1 MRLERVCRS
10 AAIYRNLL
18 LLGIGFAVIGAA
30 YGQPVTWMRTSS
42 GGDNCK
48 AQSLTFHAAGTAAA
62 ATVTVNPA
70 QTYQTMMGFG
80 GSFTDAGA
88 YDLNFL
94 SATDRAAVIADYF
107 GPSGANYQVCRSQ
120 MGASDFSQS
129 LYSYDDVSGDNSLTN
144 FSINH
149 DLTMIVRWEKEAIA
163 LNPNLK
169 IFGSPWSAPAW
180 MKSNNNMDNGG
191 TLNSSANA
199 AWALYFVKYVQA
211 YKAQG
216 IPIWG
221 VTIQNEPAATQTW
234 PSMIF
239 SDVTERDFLVNSLG
253 PTLANNSLGPT
264 ALAVMFLDHNRDM
277 MVQWASTFYGNATAK
292 AMVWGEAIHWYD
304 NQSLFSAVQSV
315 YNSYPGKNILAT
327 EQCITGFD
335 PSNASSYSWTNT
347 AEKSATDI
355 IGDVTSGS
363 TGWVDWNM
371 ILSSTGGPNLSSNW
385 CYAGV
390 LINTSAKTYQL
401 TSLYYYMTQFS
412 KYVKTGA
419 VRIGCTA
426 TGSSVPTVM
435 AFKNPDSSIVAIVHN
450 GANSSYTG
458 RVVFGTNQVEFS
470 TTPYSVEDFY
480 WAPTT
485 PVAGNTVTVKQSTVN
500 TAPAGRV
507 VLGLTKSL
515 KQQQIPGVS
524 RYTLTGE
531 RISTGNAVLSG
542 LYIEKPNSATETR

>member
-10 AAIYRNLL
+10 AAICRNLL
-18 LLGIGFAVIGAA
+18 LVGIGFVMVVAT

-48 AQSLTFHAAGTAAA
+48 VQSLTFHATGTTAA

-107 GPSGANYQVCRSQ
+107 GPSGADYQVCRSQ

-149 DLTMIVRWEKEAIA
+149 DLTMIVRWEKEALA
-163 LNPNLK
+163 LNSNLK

-239 SDVTERDFLVNSLG
+239 SDVSERDFLVNSLG
-253 PTLANNSLGPT
+253 PTLASNSLGPT

-277 MVQWASTFYGNATAK
+277 AVQWASTFYGNATAK

-327 EQCITGFD
+327 EQCITGFS
-335 PSNASSYSWTNT
+335 PTNASSYSWTNT
-347 AEKSATDI
+347 AEKYATDI

-401 TSLYYYMTQFS
+401 TSLYYYMAQFS

-419 VRIGCTA
+419 VRIGCSA

-435 AFKNPDSSIVAIVHN
+435 AFKNPDSSYVAIVHN

-485 PVAGNTVTVKQSTVN
+485 SVVKSAVAITQSKVN
-500 TAPAGRV
+500 TPGRL

-515 KQQQIPGVS
+515 KQQQNPGVS
-524 RYTLTGE
+524 RYTLSGE
-531 RISTGNAVLSG
+531 RISAVNAATSG
-542 LYIEKPNSATETR
+542 LYIEKPNSTTETR